1 MRVLLVD
8 DNAMN
13 IELFADSLESD
24 GHEIVVEHD
33 GPSGRERGMS
43 SGFDAYL
50 TKPISSAELR
60 ASVRRFG
67 SAA

>member
-8 DNAMN
+8 DNTMN
-13 IELFADSLESD
+13 VELFTDALETD
-24 GHEIVVEHD
+24 GHEVVVERD

-50 TKPISSAELR
+50 AKPISPAELR